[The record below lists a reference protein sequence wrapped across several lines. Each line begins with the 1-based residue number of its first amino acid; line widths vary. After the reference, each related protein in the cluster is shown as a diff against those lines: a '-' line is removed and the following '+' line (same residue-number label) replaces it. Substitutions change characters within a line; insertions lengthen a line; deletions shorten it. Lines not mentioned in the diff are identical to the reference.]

1 MITKSIFREFRR
13 QRNCAN
19 EIEAVNG
26 GATMTANIF
35 KAENQREL
43 LRTADAEMKRLLQL
57 AENVASSR
65 ATVLIC
71 GESGTGKEVIAR
83 FIHAKS
89 PRAGKRFVAVNCAAI
104 PGELLES
111 ELFGFERG
119 AFTGA
124 THGKPGKF
132 EIANDGTF
140 LLDEISEMP
149 LLLQAKLLRVI
160 QEGEIERLGAKA
172 PQKVNVRLIATT
184 NRDLQVMVR
193 EGKFREDLFYR
204 LNVIPLRVPALRARP
219 DDIRLLAQFFCEV
232 SSHLNNKAP
241 KKIDESA
248 MEKLLGWRW
257 PGNVRE
263 LENVIERA
271 VLLAAS
277 ERIGAAEIAIGGL
290 EEASLAGAATATVT
304 ASDAGG
310 VGGEFRPGITIA
322 EAERRLIMKTLEHTR
337 QNRTQAAHL
346 LGISIRTLRNKLH
359 EYGVSRLNGEANHG
373 R

>member
-1 MITKSIFREFRR
+1 MSANIYKADHQREF
-13 QRNCAN
+13 
-19 EIEAVNG
+19 
-26 GATMTANIF
+26 
-35 KAENQREL
+35 

-57 AENVASSR
+57 AENVAASR

-89 PRAGKRFVAVNCAAI
+89 PRAARRFVAVNCAAI
-104 PGELLES
+104 PAELLES

-124 THGKPGKF
+124 QQAKPGKF
-132 EIANDGTF
+132 ELANDSTF

-160 QEGEIERLGAKA
+160 QEGEIERLGGKA
-172 PQKVNVRLIATT
+172 PVRVNVRLIATT
-184 NRDLQVMVR
+184 NRDLQQLVR

-204 LNVIPLRVPALRARP
+204 LNVIPLMVPALRARP
-219 DDIRLLAQFFCEV
+219 DDIELLARFFVEV
-232 SSHLNNKAP
+232 SAHLNGKAAKQLAP
-241 KKIDESA
+241 CAIK
-248 MEKLLGWRW
+248 KLLEWRW

-271 VLLAAS
+271 VLMSAGS
-277 ERIGAAEIAIGGL
+277 QIGAPDVAIAGFEERPFAPTAEKAD
-290 EEASLAGAATATVT
+290 GALV
-304 ASDAGG
+304 
-310 VGGEFRPGITIA
+310 PGMTIS
-322 EAERRLIMKTLEHTR
+322 EAERRLILKTLEHTR
-337 QNRTQAAHL
+337 QNRTQAATL

-359 EYGVSRLNGEANHG
+359 EYNGASVGVSGEESLNG
-373 R
+373 

>member
-1 MITKSIFREFRR
+1 MSANVYKADHQREF
-13 QRNCAN
+13 
-19 EIEAVNG
+19 
-26 GATMTANIF
+26 
-35 KAENQREL
+35 
-43 LRTADAEMKRLLQL
+43 LRTADAEMKRLLAL

-89 PRAGKRFVAVNCAAI
+89 SRASRRFVAVNCAAI
-104 PGELLES
+104 PGDLLES

-124 THGKPGKF
+124 AQAKPGKF
-132 EIANDGTF
+132 ELANDSTF

-160 QEGEIERLGAKA
+160 QEGEIERLGAKI
-172 PQKVNVRLIATT
+172 PLKVNVRLIATT
-184 NRDLQVMVR
+184 NRDLQQMVR

-219 DDIRLLAQFFCEV
+219 DDVELLARFFVEV
-232 SSHLNNKAP
+232 SAHLNGKAP
-241 KKIDESA
+241 KQLTQCA
-248 MEKLLGWRW
+248 LQKLLNWRW

-263 LENVIERA
+263 LENVIERS
-271 VLLAAS
+271 VLISSSEQIAAGDIALS
-277 ERIGAAEIAIGGL
+277 GFDDGALLSSRDFGAAHD
-290 EEASLAGAATATVT
+290 T
-304 ASDAGG
+304 ASVELALK
-310 VGGEFRPGITIA
+310 PGMTVF
-322 EAERRLIMKTLEHTR
+322 EAERRLILKTLEHTR
-337 QNRTQAAHL
+337 QNRTQAATL

-359 EYGVSRLNGEANHG
+359 EYNGTGTSEEALNG
-373 R
+373 